1 MSDDHPACRKPLD
14 FAFEAGFGL
23 MVPGSTEP
31 LRFEAQARPS

>member
-14 FAFEAGFGL
+14 FAFEACFGL
-23 MVPGSTEP
+23 MVPGSMEP